1 MQDSFDQQAGQTRSQ
16 VIAQQLQAQ
25 IVSGKY
31 QDKLPKLKELA
42 EIFGVNFKTVQ
53 KAIRLLEA
61 QQVVVCQWG
70 SGTFVHPRLRSI
82 QVQPF
87 YFVYPGSMCLQ
98 PHANLY
104 HEFMADLIDQMMA
117 VSEQKHL
124 EPRMLAVSTTH
135 PDAPAN
141 KTMLERIP
149 AGGTA
154 VFIGVIQYAESIIDL
169 AKRGVKCIIIN
180 AGWNAEYLKPFTDLP
195 VSFVGSD
202 YSDLPSVIND
212 FASHHQIQKVG
223 ILSPVNLLEVDGY
236 SYIFEPLAKTCPN
249 VSFSFASGQYKKR
262 EDPYFESLQQLLPD
276 YLVDLLDQSLAQD
289 ADPEALMVMSYR
301 EARALRQIL
310 KIRDRK
316 LACLPILCMD
326 WDHQWSPNQEQIDG
340 VCHMGETF
348 MTKTLA
354 RIENP
359 ALFVPGERA
368 LSALGLFV
376 SDRHSSRVSRMKPL
390 EVHYH
395 GSPL

>member
-1 MQDSFDQQAGQTRSQ
+1 MRKKMPQTTSISRNETIREDLHSK
-16 VIAQQLQAQ
+16 IISGEITGKLPTIHELAQQ
-25 IVSGKY
+25 Y
-31 QDKLPKLKELA
+31 E
-42 EIFGVNFKTVQ
+42 VNFKTVQ
-53 KAIRLLEA
+53 KAIRQLEK
-61 QQVVVCQWG
+61 QLVVVCQRG
-70 SGTFVHPRLRSI
+70 AGIYVHPRLHGNHI
-82 QVQPF
+82 TAF
-87 YFVYPGSMCLQ
+87 YMVYPGNMCLQ

-104 HEFMADLIDQMMA
+104 HDFVAGLIDQMM
-117 VSEQKHL
+117 VISNQKHL
-124 EPRMLAVSTTH
+124 EPRMLAVTPVDPNGPVNESL
-135 PDAPAN
+135 
-141 KTMLERIP
+141 LERIP

-154 VFIGVIQYAESIIDL
+154 VFIGIRQYADAILGL
-169 AKRGVKCIIIN
+169 AKRGVQCIVIN
-180 AGWNAEYLKPFTDLP
+180 AGWNVEYLKPFADLP

-212 FASHHQIQKVG
+212 FASYHQIQKLG

-236 SYIFEPLAKTCPN
+236 SYIFGPVAEACPD
-249 VSFSFASGQYKKR
+249 VSLSFANGKYKKR
-262 EDPYFESLQQLLPD
+262 EDSYFESLQQLLPG

-289 ADPEALMVMSYR
+289 AHPDALMVMSYR

-316 LACLPILCMD
+316 LAHLPILCMD

-340 VCHMGETF
+340 VCHTGETF
-348 MTKTLA
+348 MAKTLA

-376 SDRHSSRVSRMKPL
+376 SDRHSSRVSRMKPS

-395 GSPL
+395 GSPV